1 MRSTCSN
8 TSFEVRA
15 ILLGQGK
22 RKRHFAGVGKRKN
35 HFAGVGKRKSHF
47 AWDGNRKSDFCVAQP
62 VKVITG

>member
-22 RKRHFAGVGKRKN
+22 RKN
-35 HFAGVGKRKSHF
+35 HF
-47 AWDGNRKSDFCVAQP
+47 AWDGKRKSDFCVAQP